1 MTTEKQRIA
10 IAIACGYTNVCIQEW
25 ESVDIESR
33 SIAYGTELQGTINGK
48 RCFVDNYLNDLNA
61 MNAAE
66 TSLTDEQQFDYAC
79 WLDQRFASRSCEF
92 SLLHATAAQRA
103 EAFLRTLGKWEE

>member
-1 MTTEKQRIA
+1 MSPEAQRIA
-10 IAIACGYTNVCIQEW
+10 IAEACGYTNVCMQEW

-61 MNAAE
+61 MHEAE
-66 TSLTDEQQFDYAC
+66 KVLRPM
-79 WLDQRFASRSCEF
+79 QRERYRTELVYILAGADIF
-92 SLLHATAAQRA
+92 ATAEQRA
-103 EAFLRTLGKWEE
+103 EAFLKTIGEWKDTK